1 MKKLAALARS
11 FRYAGRGIVRSVRA
25 ERNLRIHLCAVVF
38 VILTGAFERLS
49 AAHWAI
55 ELVCC
60 ALVISLE
67 LVNTALENVCDALC
81 PEQNAGIGAAKDAC
95 AGAVLAA
102 ALFSAAVWVV
112 ILLRGGGNAARFFA
126 AFSHPALPCL
136 LALWAFGSALIVFL
150 PEKSNDTEE

>member
-67 LVNTALENVCDALC
+67 LVNTALESVCDALC
-81 PEQNAGIGAAKDAC
+81 PEQNVGIGAAKDAC

-112 ILLRGGGNAARFFA
+112 ILLRGDGNAARLCE
-126 AFSHPALPCL
+126 AFSHPVLPCL

>member
-25 ERNLRIHLCAVVF
+25 ERNLRIHLCAVIF
-38 VILTGAFERLS
+38 VIRTGAFERLS

-81 PEQNAGIGAAKDAC
+81 PEQSAGIGAAKDAC

-112 ILLRGGGNAARFFA
+112 ILLRGDGNAARFFA
-126 AFSHPALPCL
+126 AFSHAALPCL

-150 PEKSNDTEE
+150 PEKSKDTEE